1 MKYFWSIVYNSLF
14 LPFFWLGAKLL
25 SLFNN
30 KLKAGFKGRKEL
42 YKLLESKVRVLDPNR
57 KNILIHCSSLG
68 EFEQAKPIID
78 ELDKAG
84 KFNFIVSF
92 FSPSG
97 FNHSKVD
104 SNLNSKI
111 VKTYLPFD
119 TPNNMRKFLDLVK
132 PSSVI
137 FIKYDLWLNL
147 LRELN
152 TRNIYTLVVNSAFDT
167 RRFKWRFKPSLLYKK
182 NIYRMVDV
190 IGVTD
195 DEDRQRF
202 EGLMN
207 GDSEVLVFGDTK
219 YERIKKAREISSE
232 KELINGD
239 ILTRK
244 NVFVVGSS
252 WDKDE
257 DIIFP
262 VLDKIGSNGL
272 SEELNLVTIV
282 APHEPT
288 EDNLEHIEYDLH
300 VKYPNIKSIRYS
312 ELNHYDDENMI
323 LIDNIGML
331 MGLYK
336 YANVAYVGGGFQ
348 TGMHN
353 VLEPAGYG
361 IPVLFG
367 DEKLSEDAEH
377 LMKSGGGIA
386 VEDTKDLFKN
396 LINLLRKKDVR
407 TNVGS
412 KSLSVFDSRN
422 EASKKIAE
430 LINKKVRS

>member
-14 LPFFWLGAKLL
+14 LPFFWLGAKLF

-42 YKLLESKVRVLDPNR
+42 YKLLETKVSVLDPNK
-57 KNILIHCSSLG
+57 KNILIHCASLG
-68 EFEQAKPIID
+68 EFEQAKPVID
-78 ELDKAG
+78 ELDKDS
-84 KFNFIVSF
+84 KYNFIVSF

-97 FNHSKVD
+97 FNHSRVD

-119 TPNNMRKFLDLVK
+119 TRGNVSKFLDLVN
-132 PSSVI
+132 PVSVI
-137 FIKYDLWLNL
+137 FIKYDLWHNL
-147 LRELN
+147 LHGLKERG
-152 TRNIYTLVVNSAFDT
+152 IYTMVVNSAYDI
-167 RRFKWRFKPSLLYKK
+167 RRFKWRFKPSLSYKK
-182 NIYRMVDV
+182 NIYEMVNV

-195 DEDRQRF
+195 EEDRLRFQR
-202 EGLMN
+202 LMN
-207 GDSEVLVFGDTK
+207 GSSDIRVFGDTK

-232 KELINGD
+232 QELLNGS
-239 ILTRK
+239 ILTEK

-257 DIIFP
+257 DVIFP

-288 EDNLEHIEYDLH
+288 ENNLEHIEYDLH

-312 ELNHYDDENMI
+312 ELNHYDNENMI

-377 LMKSGGGIA
+377 LIKSGGGIA

-396 LINLLRKKDVR
+396 LINLLRKDEIRK
-407 TNVGS
+407 NIGS
-412 KSLSVFDSRN
+412 KSLSVFDSKN

-430 LINKKVRS
+430 LINKRS